1 MAGFADG
8 SRVQTLTHSLS
19 FASALAH
26 LCMVDEE
33 SRWSL
38 LPSLLARA
46 ARLGIG
52 GDALNDLVDRM
63 VERWREWGAKLNVR
77 TQDIPPFSEIL
88 AATPPMRRMGTVPD
102 SENRRAH
109 AMPARSIDRYPAGR
123 PQAADAADRG
133 SRTPTRTR

>member
-1 MAGFADG
+1 
-8 SRVQTLTHSLS
+8 
-19 FASALAH
+19 
-26 LCMVDEE
+26 MVDEE

-88 AATPPMRRMGTVPD
+88 AASPRMRRMGTVPD
-102 SENRRAH
+102 SESRRALTPCLH
-109 AMPARSIDRYPAGR
+109 VQLIGICLLYT
-123 PQAADAADRG
+123 
-133 SRTPTRTR
+133 SRCV